1 MATNTA
7 VLEKRVVSEE
17 SSAAEVVF
25 APLAGSGSVAWS
37 EIVRTSFDSLL
48 ANRVRSFLTML
59 GVIIGV
65 ASVVALMALGEGA
78 SKSIT
83 SQIES
88 IGTNLLFISPGT
100 LEGGGPGSG
109 SIAAQTLSM
118 DDYEAIKQLN
128 LPINGVAPSVQNG
141 GTLVAPAADK
151 NVSIVGTVAA
161 YATLNNY
168 KIASG
173 SWFDDA
179 QAYDG
184 ASVIVLGANVA
195 KDLFG
200 SGQAVGQ
207 TVRLNGQPLRVIGVL
222 AELGGGGFGSADD
235 NAYMPITYVQ
245 QRFANMRTADGN
257 KYRVSSI
264 TLSVTKA
271 DDITAVQGRISA
283 LLRERHHVNS
293 DGTEDDFNIIS
304 QAAFLTTLNTI
315 TSLLTAFLAAVAGI
329 SLLVGGIG
337 IMNIMLV
344 SVTERTREIGLRKAV
359 GARGQDILFQ
369 FLVEAV
375 VLSLT
380 GGLLGL
386 ALGFL
391 IATIVTLSGLL
402 TASVTP
408 LSVSLAVGFAVAV
421 GLFFGIYPAQRAAKL
436 NPIDALRYE

>member
-7 VLEKRVVSEE
+7 ILETRARNAP
-17 SSAAEVVF
+17 SSAEIVF
-25 APLAGSGSVAWS
+25 APLEGSGSVSWS
-37 EIVRTSFDSLL
+37 EIARTAFDSLM

-88 IGTNLLFISPGT
+88 IGTNLLFISPGQ
-100 LEGGGPGSG
+100 LNNGGPGQG
-109 SIAAQTLSM
+109 NVAAQTLSM
-118 DDYEAIKQLN
+118 DDYEAIKALN
-128 LPINGVAPSVQNG
+128 LPINGVAPSVQNV

-151 NVSIVGTVAA
+151 NVSIVGTTPA
-161 YATLNNY
+161 YFTLNNLTLN
-168 KIASG
+168 SG
-173 SWFDDA
+173 MLFDET
-179 QAYDG
+179 QTQDG
-184 ASVIVLGANVA
+184 ASVIVLGSNVA
-195 KDLFG
+195 RDLFG
-200 SGQAVGQ
+200 NGQAVGQ
-207 TVRLNGQPLRVIGVL
+207 IVRLNGQPLRVIGVL
-222 AELGGGGFGSADD
+222 EKKGGGGFGSTDD

-257 KYRVSSI
+257 KYRVSSL
-264 TLSVTKA
+264 TLSVTDSK
-271 DDITAVQGRISA
+271 DISGVQGRISA
-283 LLRERHHVNS
+283 LLRERHHLAS
-293 DGTEDDFNIIS
+293 DGTNDDFSILS
-304 QAAFLTTLNTI
+304 QDSILGTLNTI

-344 SVTERTREIGLRKAV
+344 SVSERTREIGLRKAV
-359 GARGQDILFQ
+359 GARGQDILLQ

-391 IATIVTLSGLL
+391 IATAVTFSGLII
-402 TASVTP
+402 ASVTP
-408 LSVSLAVGFAVAV
+408 LSVALAVGFAIAV

>member
-7 VLEKRVVSEE
+7 VLERRGTSEPT
-17 SSAAEVVF
+17 SAEIVF
-25 APLAGSGSVAWS
+25 APLEGSGNVSWS
-37 EIVRTSFDSLL
+37 EIARTAFDSLL

-78 SKSIT
+78 SRSIT

-88 IGTNLLFISPGT
+88 IGTNLLFVAPGQLT
-100 LEGGGPGSG
+100 NRGPGSG
-109 SIAAQTLSM
+109 GVSAQTLSI
-118 DDYEAIKQLN
+118 DDYEAIKGLN
-128 LPINGVAPSVQNG
+128 LPINGVAPSVQNN

-151 NVSIVGTVAA
+151 NVTIVGTTPA

-168 KIASG
+168 KVASG
-173 SWFDDA
+173 AFFDEA
-179 QAYDG
+179 QARDG
-184 ASVIVLGANVA
+184 ATVVVLGATVA

-207 TVRLNGQPLRVIGVL
+207 AVRLNAQPLRVIGVL
-222 AELGGGGFGSADD
+222 EAQGGGGFGSADN

-264 TLSVTKA
+264 TLSVTRA
-271 DDITAVQGRISA
+271 QDITGVQGRIAA
-283 LLRERHHVNS
+283 LLRERHHLNS
-293 DGTEDDFNIIS
+293 EGTEDDFTILS

-315 TSLLTAFLAAVAGI
+315 TGLLTAFLAAVAGI

-359 GARGQDILFQ
+359 GARGQDILLQ

-375 VLSLT
+375 ALSCT

-386 ALGFL
+386 SLGFL
-391 IATIVTLSGLL
+391 IATVVTLSGLL

>member
-1 MATNTA
+1 MSANSA
-7 VLEKRVVSEE
+7 VLGTREE
-17 SSAAEVVF
+17 TAPTSAEIVF
-25 APLAGSGSVAWS
+25 APLEGSGNVSWS
-37 EIVRTSFDSLL
+37 EIARTAFDSLM

-78 SKSIT
+78 SRSIT
-83 SQIES
+83 SEIES

-100 LEGGGPGSG
+100 LRSQRPGSG
-109 SIAAQTLSM
+109 ALTAQTLSI
-118 DDYEAIKQLN
+118 DDYEAIKALR
-128 LPINGVAPSVQNG
+128 LPINGIAPVVQHG

-151 NVSIVGTVAA
+151 QVSIWGTNAA
-161 YATLNNY
+161 YAVLNNFTV
-168 KIASG
+168 ARG
-173 SWFDDA
+173 TFFDEA
-179 QAYDG
+179 QAQDG
-184 ASVIVLGANVA
+184 ATVIVLGSNVA

-200 SGQAVGQ
+200 SGEAVGQ
-207 TVRLNGQPLRVIGVL
+207 TVRLNAQPLRVIGVL
-222 AELGGGGFGSADD
+222 ESKGGGGFGSVDD

-264 TLSVTKA
+264 TLSVTRA
-271 DDITAVQGRISA
+271 EDISGVQGRIAA
-283 LLRERHHVNS
+283 LLRERHALDS
-293 DGTEDDFNIIS
+293 DGSEDDFNILS

-315 TSLLTAFLAAVAGI
+315 TGLLTAFLAAVAGI

-359 GARGQDILFQ
+359 GARGQDILLQ

-386 ALGFL
+386 TLGFM
-391 IATIVTLSGLL
+391 IATGVTLTGLL
-402 TASVTP
+402 TASVTAM
-408 LSVSLAVGFAVAV
+408 SVALAVGFAVAV

>member
-1 MATNTA
+1 MSTVIGT
-7 VLEKRVVSEE
+7 LETRAPSLP
-17 SSAAEVVF
+17 SSAEVVF
-25 APLAGSGSVAWS
+25 APLKGSGSVSWS
-37 EIVRTSFDSLL
+37 EIARTAFDSLL

-65 ASVVALMALGEGA
+65 GSVVALMALGEGA

-83 SQIES
+83 SQIEA

-100 LEGGGPGSG
+100 LSNRGPGTGNVS
-109 SIAAQTLSM
+109 AQTLSM
-118 DDYEAIKQLN
+118 DDYEAIKALN

-151 NVSIVGTVAA
+151 NVSIVGTTPA

-168 KIASG
+168 KLETG
-173 SWFDDA
+173 TFFDEA
-179 QAYDG
+179 QARDG
-184 ASVIVLGANVA
+184 ATVIVLGSKVA

-200 SGQAVGQ
+200 SGEAVGQ
-207 TVRLNGQPLRVIGVL
+207 SVRLNGQPLRVIGVL
-222 AELGGGGFGSADD
+222 QAQGGGGFGSADD

-257 KYRVSSI
+257 RYRVSAI
-264 TLSVTKA
+264 TLSVTKS
-271 DDITAVQGRISA
+271 DDITGVQGRVAA
-283 LLRERHHVNS
+283 LLREKHNLAS
-293 DGTEDDFNIIS
+293 DGTKDDFNILS
-304 QAAFLTTLNTI
+304 QEAFLSTLGTI
-315 TSLLTAFLAAVAGI
+315 TGLLTAFLAAVAGI

-359 GARGQDILFQ
+359 GARGQDILMQ

-391 IATIVTLSGLL
+391 IATLVTLSGVLN
-402 TASVTP
+402 ASVTP

>member
-7 VLEKRVVSEE
+7 ILEKRATGATSD
-17 SSAAEVVF
+17 AADIVF
-25 APLAGSGSVAWS
+25 APLTGSGSVSWG
-37 EIVRTSFDSLL
+37 EIVVTSFDSLL

-83 SQIES
+83 SQIEA
-88 IGTNLLFISPGT
+88 IGTNLLFISPGQLT
-100 LEGGGPGSG
+100 RGGPGSG
-109 SIAAQTLSM
+109 GIAAQTLSM
-118 DDYEAIKQLN
+118 DDYEAVKLLN

-141 GTLVAPAADK
+141 GTLVAAAADK
-151 NVSIVGTVAA
+151 NVSIVGTTMS

-168 KIASG
+168 KLASG
-173 SWFDDA
+173 TFFDEA
-179 QAYDG
+179 QAAEG
-184 ASVIVLGANVA
+184 ATVVVLGANVA

-207 TVRLNGQPLRVIGVL
+207 AVRLNGQPLRVIGVL
-222 AELGGGGFGSADD
+222 TAQGGGGFGSADD
-235 NAYMPITYVQ
+235 NVYMPITYVQ

-257 KYRVSSI
+257 KYRVSAI
-264 TLSVTKA
+264 TLSVTNA
-271 DDITAVQGRISA
+271 DDISGVQGRISA
-283 LLRERHHVNS
+283 LLREKHHLNS
-293 DGTEDDFNIIS
+293 DGTDDDFNILS

-315 TSLLTAFLAAVAGI
+315 TGLLTAFLAAVAGI

-386 ALGFL
+386 TLGFL
-391 IATIVTLSGLL
+391 IATAVTLSGLL

-408 LSVSLAVGFAVAV
+408 LSVTLAVGFAVAV

>member
-7 VLEKRVVSEE
+7 ILETRIPAEP
-17 SSAAEVVF
+17 SSADIVF
-25 APLAGSGSVAWS
+25 SPLAGSGSVSWS
-37 EIVRTSFDSLL
+37 EIAVTAFDSLV

-65 ASVVALMALGEGA
+65 ASVVALMALGQGA
-78 SKSIT
+78 SQSIT

-88 IGTNLLFISPGT
+88 IGTNLLFISPGQ
-100 LEGGGPGSG
+100 LNNRGPGSG
-109 SIAAQTLSM
+109 GVTAQTLSM
-118 DDYEAIKQLN
+118 DDYEAIKALN
-128 LPINGVAPSVQNG
+128 LPLNGVAPSVQNG

-151 NVSIVGTVAA
+151 NVSIVGTTPS

-168 KIASG
+168 KLAAG
-173 SWFDDA
+173 TFFDDG
-179 QAYDG
+179 QANNG
-184 ASVIVLGANVA
+184 ATVVVLGATLA

-200 SGQAVGQ
+200 TGQAVGQ
-207 TVRLNGQPLRVIGVL
+207 TVRLSGQPLRVIGVL
-222 AELGGGGFGSADD
+222 EAQGGGGFGSADD

-257 KYRVSSI
+257 KYRVSAI
-264 TLSVTKA
+264 TLSVTRA
-271 DDITAVQGRISA
+271 EDITGVQGRIAA
-283 LLRERHHVNS
+283 LLREQHHLKS
-293 DGTEDDFNIIS
+293 DGTADDFSILS

-315 TSLLTAFLAAVAGI
+315 TGLLTAFLAAVAGI

-359 GARGQDILFQ
+359 GARGQDILMQ

-391 IATIVTLSGLL
+391 IATAVTLSGIL
-402 TASVTP
+402 TATVSP
-408 LSVSLAVGFAVAV
+408 LSVTIAVGFAVAV